1 VHALTIFLGVDV
13 YTNTHTPSSIIGG
26 ESNQKE
32 EKTSTPQQTFLS
44 RMLAYMPRHH
54 RAFLLHLSTTPLR
67 LRDLVL
73 GADDPGLREA
83 YNSAVRALKE
93 FRDAHMIVVTLYIVG
108 PARRAKRDVSEGYRG
123 TGGTDVVRFLKGVRD
138 TTARAVIQDGVG
150 AQGSWV

>member
-13 YTNTHTPSSIIGG
+13 YTPAPADSDAAAGDSGG
-26 ESNQKE
+26 EPKKE
-32 EKTSTPQQTFLS
+32 KETFLT

-73 GADDPGLREA
+73 SADDAGLRDA

-93 FRDAHMIVVTLYIVG
+93 FRDAHMIVVALYIVG
-108 PARRAKRDVSEGYRG
+108 PAKRARRDVSEEYRG

-138 TTARAVIQDGVG
+138 TTARAVILE
-150 AQGSWV
+150 SSTS